1 MAITL
6 YSLTSGT
13 ANASSGTTASIVS
26 TGNRLQLM
34 SVHGAFSSSP
44 GASQTL
50 SITDSETTWALVNTQ
65 GTYIDATNYWLFS
78 YLYRAMP
85 ASTTASRT
93 ISITSA
99 GNTFAELSWSIEEFD
114 SVDTTGTYGS
124 GAIVQSAVA
133 QVSFGGTLSITATLA
148 AFGSTNNATFGM
160 VGGGYYSAVTYTEGS
175 GFTRGNFQHSTN
187 YTSILTEFKNTN
199 DTTVDFSINNSQHL
213 AAIAVE
219 IKYAA
224 AAVAP
229 SYWNKQSL
237 FRPGKR
243 GNPLTSFKQTVQG
256 ATPATATSIVFRKTL
271 SSIGTKSGSRQTH
284 NT

>member
-1 MAITL
+1 MPIVR

-13 ANASSGTTASIVS
+13 ADSSSGTTASIVS

-50 SITDSETTWALVNTQ
+50 SITDSETTWALVNTR
-65 GTYIDATNYWLFS
+65 GTYIDGANFWLFS

-85 ASTTASRT
+85 ASTTSSRT
-93 ISITSA
+93 ITITSA
-99 GNTFAELSWSIEEFD
+99 GNTFAELSWSVEEFD

-133 QVSFGGTLSITATLA
+133 QVSYGATFSITATLA
-148 AFGSTNNATFGM
+148 AFGSTSNATFGM
-160 VGGGYYSAVTYTEGS
+160 VGGGYYSTVTYTEGS

-187 YTSILTEFKNTN
+187 YTSILTEYRNDN

-219 IKYAA
+219 IKYSAGGGGSTFIKM
-224 AAVAP
+224 VG
-229 SYWNKQSL
+229 NN
-237 FRPGKR
+237 FRLA
-243 GNPLTSFKQTVQG
+243 GNGGLAS
-256 ATPATATSIVFRKTL
+256 
-271 SSIGTKSGSRQTH
+271 
-284 NT
+284 